1 MIYGILAEFIVAIH
15 LAYVSFVVVGLL
27 LILVGILRRWQWI
40 RNPWFRCIHLLMILI
55 VAVEAMGDVS
65 CPLTTW
71 EYDLRAL
78 AGQEPS
84 TDTFVGRMLRPVL
97 FAASGTTFLPTA
109 YYVFAGLI
117 VATFFIAP
125 PRFRKVSSAP
135 TAPIKTE
142 SPVQS

>member
-1 MIYGILAEFIVAIH
+1 MIYGILAELIVAIH

-27 LILVGILRRWQWI
+27 LILVGMACRWQWI

-55 VAVEAMGDVS
+55 VAVEAIGGID

-71 EYDLRAL
+71 EGELRTL

-84 TDTFVGRMLRPVL
+84 NDTFVGQMLRKVL
-97 FAASGTTFLPTA
+97 FIASDTPILPAA

-117 VATFFIAP
+117 VATFFLAP
-125 PRFRKVSSAP
+125 PRFRKAASAP
-135 TAPIKTE
+135 AAPVKTQ

>member
-1 MIYGILAEFIVAIH
+1 MIYGILAELIVAIH

-27 LILVGILRRWQWI
+27 LVLVGMLCRWQWI

-55 VAVEAMGDVS
+55 VAVEAIGDVT

-71 EYDLRAL
+71 EYDFRAL

-84 TDTFVGRMLRPVL
+84 ADTFVSRILRQVL
-97 FAASGTTFLPTA
+97 FIADGTTFLPAA

-117 VATFFIAP
+117 VATFFLAP
-125 PRFRKVSSAP
+125 PRFRKPSPAP
-135 TAPIKTE
+135 AEPIKTGN
-142 SPVQS
+142 PVQS